1 MIGLLGLFLL
11 AVVIVVAIMVLF
23 EKNKFK
29 SAVITALVGLTAY
42 FGLSAYIMAPM
53 FEALMK

>member
-29 SAVITALVGLTAY
+29 SAVITAFVGLSAY
-42 FGLSAYIMAPM
+42 FGLAAYIMAPM

>member
-1 MIGLLGLFLL
+1 MQGLIGLFLL
-11 AVVIVVAIMVLF
+11 AVAIVGVIMVLF
-23 EKNKFK
+23 EKNMFK
-29 SAVITALVGLTAY
+29 TAVLTAFIGLSAY